1 MKNLNFEEKN
11 NNNISLRGHTYIGC
25 LSAQSETG
33 VSKVFVCQK
42 LIIIGSFE
50 PVMMRNFSDPISKPL
65 FQLACLY
72 NLLFVNSLSY
82 TTDSKIDEF
91 KIMNSK
97 V

>member
-1 MKNLNFEEKN
+1 MIVQGVKM
-11 NNNISLRGHTYIGC
+11 
-25 LSAQSETG
+25 LSAQSKTG
-33 VSKVFVCQK
+33 VSRVSISQK
-42 LIIIGSFE
+42 LMIIGSFE
-50 PVMMRNFSDPISKPL
+50 PVMMCNFSDPILKPL
-65 FQLACLY
+65 FQPACLY